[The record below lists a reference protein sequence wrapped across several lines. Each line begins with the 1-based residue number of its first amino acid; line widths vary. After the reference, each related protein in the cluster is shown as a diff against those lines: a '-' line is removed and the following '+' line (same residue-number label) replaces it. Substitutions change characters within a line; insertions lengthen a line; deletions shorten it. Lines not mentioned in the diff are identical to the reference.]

1 MRTPTI
7 VPLVA
12 ALLLAGAAAGCTPAE
27 SSPRKAGTP
36 EFSGPYAEE
45 FRSTYEDT
53 TDPELRS
60 FLEDGK
66 ITEAE
71 AQAVVERLR
80 SCLAEQGITLEKRD
94 ENGSAAILPED
105 GPAPENAHAW
115 AIECSERSGDFSVL
129 PLYYSMKQ
137 DPQNQ
142 ASPATIVACLVRA
155 GVVPEGFTVDE
166 YQGNGMNAY
175 HPPEVLFEPEGAE
188 TRERIDACHSDPL
201 GSYVD

>member
-12 ALLLAGAAAGCTPAE
+12 ALLLAGAAAGCAPAE
-27 SSPRKAGTP
+27 SSPREAGTP

-45 FRSTYEDT
+45 FRKTYKKT

-80 SCLAEQGITLEKRD
+80 SCLAEHGITLEKRD

-105 GPAPENAHAW
+105 GPASEETRAR
-115 AIECSERSGDFSVL
+115 IGECSERSGDFSVL
-129 PLYYSMKQ
+129 PLYYSMKR
-137 DPQNQ
+137 DPQKQ
-142 ASPATIVACLVRA
+142 ITTETLVACLVRT
-155 GVVPEGFTVDE
+155 GVVPEGFTVEE
-166 YQGNGMNAY
+166 YESGGIDAY
-175 HPPEVLFEPEGAE
+175 HPPEVLYEPAGAE
-188 TRERIDACHSDPL
+188 TLERIKTCHSDPL